1 MVTKS
6 DTESMQVEIVPN
18 RYLMP
23 ATAQKLLNEIY
34 GNGGIVRIMIH
45 GPNLPRSVPYGPG
58 RGTPIE
64 ENRDLLIEVGGQAFE
79 LSVKVGRIR
88 LELES
93 EKYFEGLRA
102 ACERALPFS
111 FMIRRG
117 KFFHTHPTLTDYA
130 KFGSKV
136 EDERLLGLVDPKAK
150 KNSLAILS
158 EEQVTIDDK
167 EER

>member
-1 MVTKS
+1 MVTES
-6 DTESMQVEIVPN
+6 DTGSIQVEITPS
-18 RYLMP
+18 RFLMP

-34 GNGGIVRIMIH
+34 GNGGIIRITIH

-58 RGTPIE
+58 RGSPID

-93 EKYFEGLRA
+93 EKYYEGLKA
-102 ACERALPFS
+102 ACERALPIS
-111 FMIRRG
+111 FQIRRG
-117 KFFHTHPTLTDYA
+117 KFFHTRQTITDYA
-130 KFGSKV
+130 KYGKV
-136 EDERLLGLVDPKAK
+136 EDTRILGLIDPKAK
-150 KNSLAILS
+150 QDRLAILS
-158 EEQVTIDDK
+158 EENVAVHD

>member
-1 MVTKS
+1 MVTLS
-6 DTESMQVEIVPN
+6 DTESIQVEIVPS

-34 GNGGIVRIMIH
+34 GNGGIVRIMIQ

-58 RGTPIE
+58 RGAPID
-64 ENRDLLIEVGGQAFE
+64 ENRDLLIEVGGQIIE
-79 LSVKVGRIR
+79 LTVKVGRIR

-93 EKYFEGLRA
+93 EKYFNGLKA

-111 FMIRRG
+111 FQIRKG
-117 KFFHTHPTLTDYA
+117 KFFHTRQTITDYA
-130 KFGSKV
+130 KFGNV
-136 EDERLLGLVDPKAK
+136 EDKRLLGLIDPKARK
-150 KNSLAILS
+150 ERLAILS
-158 EEQVTIDDK
+158 ERNVTIED

>member
-1 MVTKS
+1 MVTES
-6 DTESMQVEIVPN
+6 DTGSIQVEIIPS
-18 RYLMP
+18 RFLLP

-34 GNGGIVRIMIH
+34 GNGGIIRNTIH

-58 RGTPIE
+58 RGSPID

-93 EKYFEGLRA
+93 EKYYEGLKA
-102 ACERALPFS
+102 ACERALPIS
-111 FMIRRG
+111 FQIRRG
-117 KFFHTHPTLTDYA
+117 KFFHTRQTITDYA
-130 KFGSKV
+130 KYGKV
-136 EDERLLGLVDPKAK
+136 EDTRILGLIDPKAK
-150 KNSLAILS
+150 QDRLAILS
-158 EEQVTIDDK
+158 EENVAVHD

>member
-1 MVTKS
+1 MVTES
-6 DTESMQVEIVPN
+6 DTESIQVEIVPS

-23 ATAQKLLNEIY
+23 ATAQVLLNEIY
-34 GNGGIVRIMIH
+34 KNGGIIRIMIH

-58 RGTPIE
+58 RGAPIE
-64 ENRDLLIEVGGQAFE
+64 ENRNLLIEVGGQAFE

-93 EKYFEGLRA
+93 EKYFAGLKA

-111 FMIRRG
+111 FQIRRG
-117 KFFHTHPTLTDYA
+117 KFFHTRPTLTDYA
-130 KFGSKV
+130 KFGKV
-136 EDERLLGLVDPKAK
+136 EDTRILGLIDPKAK
-150 KNSLAILS
+150 KDKLAILS

-167 EER
+167 EE

>member
-1 MVTKS
+1 MVTPS
-6 DTESMQVEIVPN
+6 DTESIQVEIVPS

-34 GNGGIVRIMIH
+34 GSGGIVRIMIH

-58 RGTPIE
+58 RGAPID
-64 ENRDLLIEVGGQAFE
+64 ENRDLLIEVGGQIFE
-79 LSVKVGRIR
+79 LSVKVGRVR

-93 EKYFEGLRA
+93 EKYFDGLKA

-111 FMIRRG
+111 FQIRKG
-117 KFFHTHPTLTDYA
+117 KFFHTRQTITDYA
-130 KFGSKV
+130 KFGNV
-136 EDERLLGLVDPKAK
+136 EDRRLLGLVDPRAK
-150 KNSLAILS
+150 KERLAILS
-158 EEQVTIDDK
+158 EEKVTIDD

>member
-1 MVTKS
+1 MVTES
-6 DTESMQVEIVPN
+6 DTESIQVEIVPS

-23 ATAQKLLNEIY
+23 ATTERLLNEIY
-34 GNGGIVRIMIH
+34 GNGGVVRMMVH

-58 RGTPIE
+58 RGVPIE

-88 LELES
+88 LELEDES
-93 EKYFEGLRA
+93 YLKGLEG

-111 FMIRRG
+111 FQIRRG
-117 KFFHTHPTLTDYA
+117 KFFHDRPTITDYA
-130 KFGSKV
+130 KFGPV
-136 EDERLLGLVDPKAK
+136 EDRRILGMIDPKARK
-150 KNSLAILS
+150 DKLAMLS
-158 EEQVTIDDK
+158 EKKVTIED

>member
-1 MVTKS
+1 MVTLS
-6 DTESMQVEIVPN
+6 DTESIQVEILPS

-58 RGTPIE
+58 RGAPID
-64 ENRDLLIEVGGQAFE
+64 ENRDLLIEVGGQIFE
-79 LSVKVGRIR
+79 LSVKVGRVR

-93 EKYFEGLRA
+93 EKYFDGLKA

-111 FMIRRG
+111 FQIRKG
-117 KFFHTHPTLTDYA
+117 KFFHTRQTITDYA
-130 KFGSKV
+130 KFGNV
-136 EDERLLGLVDPKAK
+136 EDKRLLGLIDPRAK
-150 KNSLAILS
+150 KERLAILS
-158 EEQVTIDDK
+158 EEKVTIED

>member
-1 MVTKS
+1 MVTLS
-6 DTESMQVEIVPN
+6 DTESIQVEILPS

-58 RGTPIE
+58 RGAPID
-64 ENRDLLIEVGGQAFE
+64 ENRDLLIEVGGQIFE
-79 LSVKVGRIR
+79 LSVKVGRVR

-93 EKYFEGLRA
+93 EKYFDGLKA
-102 ACERALPFS
+102 ACARALPFS
-111 FMIRRG
+111 FQIRKG
-117 KFFHTHPTLTDYA
+117 KFFHTRQTITDYA
-130 KFGSKV
+130 KFGNV
-136 EDERLLGLVDPKAK
+136 EDKPLLGLIDPRAK
-150 KNSLAILS
+150 KERLAILS
-158 EEQVTIDDK
+158 EEKVTIED

>member
-1 MVTKS
+1 MVTES
-6 DTESMQVEIVPN
+6 DTGSIQVEIIPS
-18 RYLMP
+18 RFLLP

-34 GNGGIVRIMIH
+34 GNGGIIRITIH

-58 RGTPIE
+58 RGSPID

-93 EKYFEGLRA
+93 EKYYEGLKA
-102 ACERALPFS
+102 ACERALPIS
-111 FMIRRG
+111 FQIRRG
-117 KFFHTHPTLTDYA
+117 KFFHTRQTITDYA
-130 KFGSKV
+130 KDGKV
-136 EDERLLGLVDPKAK
+136 EDTRILGLIDPKAK
-150 KNSLAILS
+150 QDRLAILS
-158 EEQVTIDDK
+158 EENVAVHD